1 MISLIAM
8 PALVPGI
15 YGDSKAVLKFVDG
28 RDEPGHV
35 TQDTPQAGRFRSGNW
50 HKVHEPV
57 HVLTIGKKPD
67 DNAGIV
73 DPIDESTHHAECCCL
88 RRAGGIVIVPIS
100 PVEDKTMHSVI
111 VGGEKSHDRSVI
123 IAAER

>member
-1 MISLIAM
+1 MHCFPPMISLIAM

-15 YGDSKAVLKFVDG
+15 YGDSKAALKFVDG

-57 HVLTIGKKPD
+57 HIPHSIGKKPD
-67 DNAGIV
+67 NNTGIV
-73 DPIDESTHHAECCCL
+73 DPIDGSARDVECWCL
-88 RRAGGIVIVPIS
+88 HRTGGIVIVPIS
-100 PVEDKTMHSVI
+100 PVEDKTMHSPI
-111 VGGEKSHDRSVI
+111 VGRVSSND
-123 IAAER
+123 